1 LKKRPDIQYLR
12 AVAVFGVL
20 LFHAFPGIFPNGYL
34 GVDLFFFVSGF
45 LIFPQLIK
53 AISQR
58 DSNQARS
65 DLKLFL
71 IRRIRRI
78 APALG
83 CSVAFFSCIG
93 YFLLPPS
100 SDYLYKQ
107 FSQSASAILGF
118 GNLVALRNSGDY
130 FNNDSAFVHYWT
142 LGVELQ
148 TYLLSAILAFLV
160 LIANSKR
167 SRFSNQNVFLFM
179 LIIFTLTSAIIRFI
193 TLEFPR
199 IFGLLG
205 MQSFEI
211 SPSSFDFYFVTNR
224 FWEFAVGGFAALITS
239 NGVMKSLPSES
250 KNAIKN
256 LFLALI
262 VILLVANIEIISQS
276 IKPILLL
283 LLSLAFLSFSVEN
296 DLSPKLFKSLEWVGD
311 RSYSIYLYHLPFLV
325 IFGGSFVPYE
335 YRALLKVLALI
346 LTFIFGNISYRCVEE
361 KFRYREFLVG
371 TQGPSKRTASFLMV
385 SYAMPLILILALIVV
400 DKQSNSVK
408 LSGNDWRE
416 SYAASESFPCTLGQ
430 LDSYCALNT
439 APSKKFWLLVGD
451 SHAGAIQQTIND
463 IAVSRKVAL
472 KVWNKCRFFNPAISP
487 ELNSYF
493 PQWCVSQNKERIKVI
508 NSGDVSLL
516 LVHYFNSRVTYGDKT
531 LPENLWKSV
540 FKKTLKDLKN
550 NQTVL
555 LGQVPVFEDSQYDRP
570 RVSFPIRE
578 SVPVSEIAS
587 ISARFKNLEKEIAND
602 SEIEYLD
609 LSGAFCNEKECT
621 RKGENWLYV
630 DGNHLSVTGAK
641 LIRPFI
647 ERLIDTRLM
656 PEDNQ

>member
-1 LKKRPDIQYLR
+1 M
-12 AVAVFGVL
+12 
-20 LFHAFPGIFPNGYL
+20 
-34 GVDLFFFVSGF
+34 DLFFFVSGF
-45 LIFPQLIK
+45 LIYPQLIK

-130 FNNDSAFVHYWT
+130 FNSDSAFVHYWT

-148 TYLLSAILAFLV
+148 TYFLSAILASLV
-160 LIANSKR
+160 LMANSKR
-167 SRFSNQNVFLFM
+167 GRFSNHNLFLFM
-179 LIIFTLTSAIIRFI
+179 LIIFTLSSVIIRFV

-199 IFGLLG
+199 VFGLLG
-205 MQSFEI
+205 MQSIEI

-224 FWEFAVGGFAALITS
+224 FWEFAAGGFAALTTS
-239 NGVMKSLPSES
+239 NGVMKSLTSES
-250 KNAIKN
+250 KKVTKN
-256 LFLALI
+256 FILALI

-283 LLSLAFLSFSVEN
+283 ILSLAYLSFSVEK
-296 DLSPKLFKSLEWVGD
+296 DSSLKLFNSLEWVGD

-325 IFGGSFVPYE
+325 ILGGSFVPFE
-335 YRALLKVLALI
+335 YRAPLKVLALF
-346 LTFIFGNISYRCVEE
+346 LTFIFGNISYRYVEE
-361 KFRYREFLVG
+361 KFRYREFLVRS
-371 TQGPSKRTASFLMV
+371 QGRTKQIASFFMV
-385 SYAMPLILILALIVV
+385 SYAIPLILMLTLIAL

-416 SYAASESFPCTLGQ
+416 NYAASENFPCTLGQ
-430 LDSYCALNT
+430 LDSYCVLNA
-439 APSKKFWLLVGD
+439 APSKKFWLLIGD
-451 SHAGAIQQTIND
+451 SHAGAIQQTVND
-463 IAVSRKVAL
+463 IAVSRKAAL
-472 KVWNKCRFFNPAISP
+472 KVWNKCRFFNPAISS

-493 PQWCVSQNKERIKVI
+493 PEWCVSQNKERMKVI
-508 NSGDVSLL
+508 NSGEVSLL
-516 LVHYFNSRVTYGDKT
+516 LIHYFNSRVTYGDKT
-531 LPENLWKSV
+531 LPESLWKSV
-540 FKKTLKDLKN
+540 FEKTLKDLKN
-550 NQTVL
+550 SQTVL

-578 SVPVSEIAS
+578 SVPISEIAS
-587 ISARFKNLEKEIAND
+587 MSARFKNFEKEIANN
-602 SEIEYLD
+602 SQVEYLD
-609 LSGAFCNEKECT
+609 LSGALCNEKECT
-621 RKGENWLYV
+621 RMGERWLYV
-630 DGNHLSVTGAK
+630 DGNHLSITGAK
-641 LIRPFI
+641 LIRPLI
-647 ERLIDTRLM
+647 ERFIDTRLN
-656 PEDNQ
+656 PEDNQEMIKKGS

>member
-1 LKKRPDIQYLR
+1 M
-12 AVAVFGVL
+12 
-20 LFHAFPGIFPNGYL
+20 
-34 GVDLFFFVSGF
+34 DLFFFVSGF

-130 FNNDSAFVHYWT
+130 FNSDSAFVHYWT

-148 TYLLSAILAFLV
+148 TYLLSAILSLLV

-167 SRFSNQNVFLFM
+167 SRFSNQNLFLFM
-179 LIIFTLTSAIIRFI
+179 LIVFTLTSAIIRFI
-193 TLEFPR
+193 TLEYPR
-199 IFGLLG
+199 VFGLLG

-239 NGVMKSLPSES
+239 NGVMKSLSSES
-250 KNAIKN
+250 KKAIKN

-262 VILLVANIEIISQS
+262 VILLVANIEIISQY

-283 LLSLAFLSFSVEN
+283 LLSVAYLSFSAEK
-296 DLSPKLFKSLEWVGD
+296 DLSLKLSNSLEWVGD

-325 IFGGSFVPYE
+325 ILGGSFVPYE
-335 YRALLKVLALI
+335 YRAPLKVLALF
-346 LTFIFGNISYRCVEE
+346 LTFIFGNISYRYVEE
-361 KFRYREFLVG
+361 KFRYREFLVR
-371 TQGPSKRTASFLMV
+371 TQGLPKRTASFLMV
-385 SYAMPLILILALIVV
+385 SYAMPLILMLALIVL

-416 SYAASESFPCTLGQ
+416 SYAASENFPCTLGQ
-430 LDSYCALNT
+430 LDSYCVLNA

-472 KVWNKCRFFNPAISP
+472 KVWNKCRFFNPAISS

-493 PQWCVSQNKERIKVI
+493 PEWCVSQNKERMKVI

-516 LVHYFNSRVTYGDKT
+516 FVHYFNSRVTYGDKT
-531 LPENLWKSV
+531 LPEHLWKSV
-540 FKKTLKDLKN
+540 FRKTLKNLKN
-550 NQTVL
+550 SQTVL

-578 SVPVSEIAS
+578 GVPISEIAS
-587 ISARFKNLEKEIAND
+587 MSARFKNFEKEIAND

-609 LSGAFCNEKECT
+609 LSDAFCNETECF
-621 RKGENWLYV
+621 RKGESWLYV
-630 DGNHLSVTGAK
+630 DGNHLSITGAK
-641 LIRPFI
+641 LVRPLV
-647 ERLIDTRLM
+647 ERFIDTRLN
-656 PEDNQ
+656 PEDNQEMIKKGS

>member
-1 LKKRPDIQYLR
+1 M
-12 AVAVFGVL
+12 
-20 LFHAFPGIFPNGYL
+20 
-34 GVDLFFFVSGF
+34 DLFFFVSGF

-53 AISQR
+53 AISQK
-58 DSNQARS
+58 DSYQARS
-65 DLKLFL
+65 DLKIFL
-71 IRRIRRI
+71 TRRIRRI

-83 CSVAFFSCIG
+83 CSVIFFSCIG

-100 SDYLYKQ
+100 SDYLDKQ

-130 FNNDSAFVHYWT
+130 FNSDSAFVHYWT

-167 SRFSNQNVFLFM
+167 SRLSNRNLFLFM
-179 LIIFTLTSAIIRFI
+179 LIVFTLTSVIIRFV
-193 TLEFPR
+193 TLEFSR
-199 IFGLLG
+199 VFGLLG

-224 FWEFAVGGFAALITS
+224 FWEFAAGGFAALITS
-239 NGVMKSLPSES
+239 NGVIKSLSTES
-250 KNAIKN
+250 KKAIKN
-256 LFLALI
+256 LFFFLI

-283 LLSLAFLSFSVEN
+283 LLSVAYLNLSVEK
-296 DLSPKLFKSLEWVGD
+296 DLSLKLFNSLEWVGD

-325 IFGGSFVPYE
+325 ILGGSFVPYE
-335 YRALLKVLALI
+335 YRVPLKFLAFFLS
-346 LTFIFGNISYRCVEE
+346 FIFGNISYRYVEE
-361 KFRYREFLVG
+361 KFRYREFIAR
-371 TQGPSKRTASFLMV
+371 TQGRPKRTASFLMV
-385 SYAMPLILILALIVV
+385 SYAMPLILILALIVL

-416 SYAASESFPCTLGQ
+416 SYAASENFPCTLGQ
-430 LDSYCALNT
+430 LDSYCVLNA
-439 APSKKFWLLVGD
+439 APSEKFWLLVGD
-451 SHAGAIQQTIND
+451 SHAGAIQQTIKD

-493 PQWCVSQNKERIKVI
+493 PEWCVSQNKERIKVI

-516 LVHYFNSRVTYGDKT
+516 LVHYFNSRVTYGDRT
-531 LPENLWKSV
+531 LPESLWKSV
-540 FKKTLKDLKN
+540 FEKTLKYLKN
-550 NQTVL
+550 SQTVL
-555 LGQVPVFEDSQYDRP
+555 LGQVPVFEDAQYDRP
-570 RVSFPIRE
+570 RISFPIRE
-578 SVPVSEIAS
+578 RVPVSEIAS
-587 ISARFKNLEKEIAND
+587 MSARFKNLEKEIAQK

-609 LSGAFCNEKECT
+609 LSGALCNEKECS
-621 RKGENWLYV
+621 RKGRTWLYV
-630 DGNHLSVTGAK
+630 DGNHLSITGAK
-641 LIRPFI
+641 LVMPLI
-647 ERLIDTRLM
+647 EQFVDTRLK
-656 PEDNQ
+656 PEDNQEMIENRFLK

>member
-1 LKKRPDIQYLR
+1 M
-12 AVAVFGVL
+12 
-20 LFHAFPGIFPNGYL
+20 
-34 GVDLFFFVSGF
+34 DLFFFVSGF

-53 AISQR
+53 AICQK
-58 DSNQARS
+58 DSNRARS

-130 FNNDSAFVHYWT
+130 FNSDSAFVHYWT

-148 TYLLSAILAFLV
+148 TYLLSAILAYLV

-167 SRFSNQNVFLFM
+167 SRFSNQNLFLFM
-179 LIIFTLTSAIIRFI
+179 LIVFTLMSVIIRFI
-193 TLEFPR
+193 TMEFPQV
-199 IFGLLG
+199 FGLLG

-239 NGVMKSLPSES
+239 NGVMKSLNSES
-250 KNAIKN
+250 KKAIKN
-256 LFLALI
+256 LFLSLI
-262 VILLVANIEIISQS
+262 VILLIANIEIISKS
-276 IKPILLL
+276 FKHILLL
-283 LLSLAFLSFSVEN
+283 LLSLAYLSFSIEK
-296 DLSPKLFKSLEWVGD
+296 DLSLKLFNSLEWVGD
-311 RSYSIYLYHLPFLV
+311 RSYSIYLYHLPFL
-325 IFGGSFVPYE
+325 IILGGSFVPYE
-335 YRALLKVLALI
+335 YRSPLKVLALFVT
-346 LTFIFGNISYRCVEE
+346 LIFGNFSYRYVEE
-361 KFRYREFLVG
+361 KFRFREFLVG
-371 TQGPSKRTASFLMV
+371 TQGRPKRTTSFLMV
-385 SYAMPLILILALIVV
+385 SYAMPLILILALIVL
-400 DKQSNSVK
+400 DKQSNSAK

-416 SYAASESFPCTLGQ
+416 SYAASENFSCTLGQ
-430 LDSYCALNT
+430 LDSYCVLNA
-439 APSKKFWLLVGD
+439 APSEKFWLLVGD
-451 SHAGAIQQTIND
+451 SHAGAIQQTIKD

-493 PQWCVSQNKERIKVI
+493 PEWCVSQNKERMKVV

-516 LVHYFNSRVTYGDKT
+516 LIHYFNSRVTYGDKT
-531 LPENLWKSV
+531 LPESLWKSV
-540 FKKTLKDLKN
+540 FEKTLKDLKN
-550 NQTVL
+550 SQTVL

-578 SVPVSEIAS
+578 SVPISEIAS
-587 ISARFKNLEKEIAND
+587 MSVRFKNLEKEIANAG
-602 SEIEYLD
+602 EIEYLD
-609 LSGAFCNEKECT
+609 LSGSFCDEKECT
-621 RKGENWLYV
+621 RKGETWLYV
-630 DGNHLSVTGAK
+630 DGNHLSITGAK
-641 LIRPFI
+641 LIRPLI
-647 ERLIDTRLM
+647 ERFIDTRLN
-656 PEDNQ
+656 PEDNQEMIKKGS